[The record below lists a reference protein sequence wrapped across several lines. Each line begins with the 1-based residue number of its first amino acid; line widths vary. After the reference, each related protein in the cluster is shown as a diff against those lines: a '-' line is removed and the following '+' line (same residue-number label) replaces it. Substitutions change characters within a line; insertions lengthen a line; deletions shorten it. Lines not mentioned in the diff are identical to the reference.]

1 MTGFIAWDGAASW
14 AGQRRLVALA
24 ALALAWVGGPLVRP
38 HDAACQLSAVEP
50 AAAAIDPL
58 TTGTLTAEQAA
69 RIVRDQELKP
79 RFPSSGGEAEVQA
92 ALQAVGVPAD
102 DINRLLLHNNAFF
115 HPKGDLGMYARHI
128 KLNLADMASGE
139 LEVRRLLLSQ
149 HPAYGAIANRF
160 ADFLHLGLTAVPPD
174 VADALSEFKGTV
186 CLPRLQRL
194 ESARLAKVLGRQKL
208 VVLRCVTSISDAA
221 AAALAE
227 GEAHIEAPLLTELDS
242 EPLARKLAGRADLAL
257 PMLRTLGPRAAA
269 GLAAGQGTIAL
280 PELRSLG
287 SGVAQAI
294 AGSRA
299 RFMFS
304 LLNLTP
310 AEADILARGQVRLA
324 VSQIGIDSP
333 GLLDKIVASG
343 PSVNMAAPT
352 LSEASARVLATCTGV
367 VVLPNVTTLS
377 PEAADALAAMPADLH
392 IYRLSSL
399 TSVPLA
405 EKLAGQR
412 NGIGLRLP
420 LKSLTA
426 EIAAI
431 LARSEGHLMLDV
443 ESLDPKAAAAL
454 AAHAGPLSL
463 PRLTRLDSPLL
474 AERLAAPVTSLA
486 AVVSI
491 TPEAVAVLVRGATE
505 SLQLGIPKPDDALLA
520 SLSSCAGHLLLPAVE
535 SLTPAQLAILE
546 KAGCRSLMLGA
557 KQLAP
562 EVVPQLEKLPMELRL
577 PLVRTL
583 SEETIA
589 ALADSPLRVGLAGLD
604 VKALPAGAL
613 ERLVSNPR
621 VEGSFYWPLTRLT
634 VAMAAGL
641 AGRPGPVLLGN
652 LEALDTPDAVAIA
665 TRLAAKQGPLVIP
678 KLKRLSPKTLSALLD
693 KVDIEIPRVS
703 DLELINKPD
712 GSPTDDF
719 VLPPGYEDRKTTPP
733 VRGR

>member
-1 MTGFIAWDGAASW
+1 MTGFIAWGGAASW
-14 AGQRRLVALA
+14 AGHRRLVALA
-24 ALALAWVGGPLVRP
+24 ALALAWVGGPLVLP
-38 HDAACQLSAVEP
+38 HDAACQLPAAEP

-58 TTGTLTAEQAA
+58 TSGTLTAEQAA
-69 RIVRDQELKP
+69 RIVHDQEKKP
-79 RFPSSGGEAEVQA
+79 RFPTSGGETEIQA

-102 DINRLLLHNNAFF
+102 GINQLLLHNNTFF
-115 HPKGDLGMYARHI
+115 HPKGDLGMYARQI

-149 HPAYGAIANRF
+149 HPAHGAIANKF
-160 ADFLHLGLTAVPPD
+160 ADFLHLGLTAVPAD
-174 VADALSEFKGTV
+174 VADALSEFKGTL

-208 VVLRCVTSISDAA
+208 VVLRCATSISDAA

-227 GEAHIEAPLLTELDS
+227 GDAHIEAPLLMELDS
-242 EPLARKLAGRADLAL
+242 EPLARKLSGRADLAL
-257 PMLRTLGPRAAA
+257 PLLRTLGPRAAA
-269 GLAAGQGTIAL
+269 GLAAGQGTIVL
-280 PELRSLG
+280 PEIRTLG
-287 SGVAQAI
+287 PGVAQAI

-299 RFMFS
+299 RFQFG

-310 AEADILARGQVRLA
+310 AEAEILARGQVRLA
-324 VSQIGIDSP
+324 AHIGIDSP
-333 GLLDKIVASG
+333 GLLEKIVASG
-343 PSVNMAAPT
+343 PSVSMSAPT
-352 LSEASARVLATCTGV
+352 LSEASARVLAKCTGV

-392 IYRLSSL
+392 IQRLSSL

-431 LARSEGHLMLDV
+431 LARSEGQLTLDV
-443 ESLDPKAAAAL
+443 ETLDPEAAAAL
-454 AAHAGPLSL
+454 AARTGPLSL
-463 PRLTRLDSPLL
+463 PRLTRLDSPVL

-491 TPEAVAVLVRGATE
+491 TPEAVAVLARGATE
-505 SLQLGIPKPDDALLA
+505 SLQLGIPKPDDALLV
-520 SLSSCAGHLLLPAVE
+520 SLSSYAGHLMLPAVE
-535 SLTPAQLAILE
+535 SLEPAQLAIME

-557 KQLAP
+557 KQLTP
-562 EVVPQLEKLPMELRL
+562 EVVPQVEKLPMELRL

-621 VEGSFYWPLTRLT
+621 AEGTFYQALPRLT
-634 VAMAAGL
+634 VAMAVGL
-641 AGRPGPVLLGN
+641 AGRPGPVILAN
-652 LEALDTPDAVAIA
+652 LESIDTPDAVAIA
-665 TRLAAKQGPLVIP
+665 TKLAAKQGPLAIP
-678 KLKRLSPKTLSALLD
+678 RLKRLSPKTLSALLD
-693 KVDIEIPRVS
+693 KVDIEIPRVT
-703 DLELINKPD
+703 DLELIKEPD

-719 VLPPGYEDRKTTPP
+719 VLPPGYEDRKTAPP
-733 VRGR
+733 ARGR